1 MLDIYVNI
9 KNRRQ
14 ELGMSQETL
23 ARKVGYTN
31 RSTITRIEKGEIDLP
46 IGKVIDFARALH
58 TTPGELMGW
67 TEDDEQHDF
76 IMPNDPELIVLIE
89 KASSD
94 ENYRDRLL
102 QIVKL
107 MGDK

>member
-46 IGKVIDFARALH
+46 IGKVVEFARALR
-58 TTPGELMGW
+58 TTPAELMGW
-67 TEDDEQHDF
+67 TEEDMSYDF
-76 IMPNDPELIVLIE
+76 SLPNDPELMVLVE
-89 KASSD
+89 KAESD
-94 ENYRDRLL
+94 PDYRDRLL
-102 QIVKL
+102 QIAKL